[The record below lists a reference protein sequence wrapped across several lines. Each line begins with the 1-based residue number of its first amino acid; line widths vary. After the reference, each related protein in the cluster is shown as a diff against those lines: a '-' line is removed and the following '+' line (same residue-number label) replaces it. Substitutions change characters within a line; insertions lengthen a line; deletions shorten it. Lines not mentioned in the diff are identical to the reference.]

1 MESRRCAG
9 ECTVTYIFYEICRY
23 GTCEEEAGTSIARSL
38 LRVRGA
44 RPAAKA
50 CLLRRKSWPQQMDE
64 AVEYFTTL
72 TTTGPAGNSKSH
84 GEFKA
89 QGSSGKVKQ
98 TFHLKEK
105 ECSQLPLSR

>member
-1 MESRRCAG
+1 MAPAKRKRERRPLAG
-9 ECTVTYIFYEICRY
+9 
-23 GTCEEEAGTSIARSL
+23 
-38 LRVRGA
+38 
-44 RPAAKA
+44 PATRA

-72 TTTGPAGNSKSH
+72 TTTSPAGNSKSH

-98 TFHLKEK
+98 TFHLKE